1 MRSPMPYGA
10 TGLPTGESWHGECGR
25 SAGGPAGSRRRCT
38 RPSPRGRSG
47 AVGGLCTSRAGAA
60 PVRGSRR
67 APERRAALAAALER
81 PLDAALA
88 LPVGDV
94 TPFVADFLAP
104 AEGPAGLEVEPGRD
118 ERQAALRDL
127 RGQLV
132 DLAAVE
138 QQLAVAIRVVRGDR
152 GLLVRGDVEPDQP
165 ELAVARVRVRALED
179 RMSLAEGL
187 DLASGQGEPRLDA
200 LEQLVLVPR
209 AAVLCDQLLALGLRH
224 APIVGVEL
232 SAPFSGTCVTHTRR
246 FCGYAH
252 RGWRVELHPH
262 PKRVGMRARARAWN

>member
-1 MRSPMPYGA
+1 MRSPLPSGA
-10 TGLPTGESWHGECGR
+10 TGLPAGESWHGECGR

-47 AVGGLCTSRAGAA
+47 AVGGLCTSRPGAA
-60 PVRGSRR
+60 PVRGNRR

-88 LPVGDV
+88 LPVRDV
-94 TPFVADFLAP
+94 APLVADFLAA
-104 AEGPAGLEVEPGRD
+104 AEGELDLDAAVFEVEPGRD
-118 ERQAALRDL
+118 EGQAALGDL

-165 ELAVARVRVRALED
+165 ELAGARVRVRAPGG
-179 RMSLAEGL
+179 R
-187 DLASGQGEPRLDA
+187 
-200 LEQLVLVPR
+200 
-209 AAVLCDQLLALGLRH
+209 
-224 APIVGVEL
+224 
-232 SAPFSGTCVTHTRR
+232 
-246 FCGYAH
+246 
-252 RGWRVELHPH
+252 
-262 PKRVGMRARARAWN
+262 